1 MKVLFFKLT
10 RELHESITS
19 KFTSGNDVVDN
30 FINGTECLDPGVG
43 VTYVIVIFLRINS
56 RRPRNS
62 PMRRHPVGTA

>member
-30 FINGTECLDPGVG
+30 FIN
-43 VTYVIVIFLRINS
+43 
-56 RRPRNS
+56 
-62 PMRRHPVGTA
+62 